1 MKKKPT
7 IYDSMHLHLLFRM
20 MKTTALYLVSIKI
33 YWKKLVSAIP
43 AGLKCETRNSYYRLQ
58 CSRCG
63 RDGGVLASPL
73 FGCVCEN
80 FQCVW
85 EIFECVSAKIQFT
98 PEGEYRRSL
107 QSYPPPW
114 PSLLKNQPKLFFSV
128 LWQTMSAKKISPPT
142 LENNREP
149 WSLITQMYL
158 FQRF

>member
-1 MKKKPT
+1 MT
-7 IYDSMHLHLLFRM
+7 DCLLSATEMNELQNHDDFKVIWFGSDNYVSNELNNFTDYLEKYYSFEDCYNHIR
-20 MKTTALYLVSIKI
+20 KIRSELKILLVLTDFYQNLSDFHALPQV
-33 YWKKLVSAIP
+33 
-43 AGLKCETRNSYYRLQ
+43 Q

-63 RDGGVLASPL
+63 GGWGVLAPPL

-85 EIFECVSAKIQFT
+85 EIFACVSAKIQFT

-128 LWQTMSAKKISPPT
+128 L
-142 LENNREP
+142 
-149 WSLITQMYL
+149 
-158 FQRF
+158 